1 MTIEEASIQFLEN
14 QISTNYKEIFD
25 KYLIDSI
32 EWHEMD
38 GGLRPIAS
46 LVDLEY
52 RKPSNIIVLF
62 PVFNLPKK

>member
-25 KYLIDSI
+25 KYLIDNI
-32 EWHEMD
+32 EWHETD
-38 GGLRPIAS
+38 QGTRPVADLI
-46 LVDLEY
+46 DLEQN
-52 RKPSNIIVLF
+52 KPSNIIVLF